1 MFHFGLTVRG
11 KMAKFLPLA
20 VKAITPLRPSS
31 QLSTLRNQNESMTRR
46 PSDEPLAWPNYKKF
60 LKINV
65 QKYYMF
71 NVTTWMQIQSIFQID
86 EYLDVKMCKCDS
98 TENK

>member
-31 QLSTLRNQNESMTRR
+31 QLSTLRNQNDQEAKWWATGMT
-46 PSDEPLAWPNYKKF
+46 
-60 LKINV
+60 
-65 QKYYMF
+65 
-71 NVTTWMQIQSIFQID
+71 
-86 EYLDVKMCKCDS
+86 
-98 TENK
+98 